1 MKAQQSFKVSRTP
14 HQSQCYHIPK
24 DLNIQS
30 AIWIFWICVCV
41 CVGGGHLRYL
51 SCRGVLIFGF
61 VNTHDI
67 CHVLI
72 SIFDSEQYH
81 LSFTAECCEGHHNNT
96 TDLWWCS
103 SQSGSIPVTSL
114 VDAVLILTQKTRQLK
129 GSWWI
134 LQCYRKVVM
143 RIRGLLSGDFGLQSL
158 CGDCQNQRVRLILL
172 LMVLYGQDSSVGIA
186 TRHGLDGPGIESQ
199 WDFPHPSRPA
209 TVPTQP
215 PIQWVPDL
223 SQGKA
228 ARAWRLPPTPI

>member
-1 MKAQQSFKVSRTP
+1 MWSCSQGPPTSLSRARW
-14 HQSQCYHIPK
+14 
-24 DLNIQS
+24 IQS
-30 AIWIFWICVCV
+30 ISLCP
-41 CVGGGHLRYL
+41 H
-51 SCRGVLIFGF
+51 S
-61 VNTHDI
+61 
-67 CHVLI
+67 LI

-81 LSFTAECCEGHHNNT
+81 LSFTAECCEGHHDNT

-186 TRHGLDGPGIESQ
+186 THHGLDGPGIESQ
-199 WDFPHPSRPA
+199 WDFLHPSRPA
-209 TVPTQP
+209 LGPTQP
-215 PIQWVPDL
+215 PIQWVPGL
-223 SQGKA
+223 SQGVKRPSPSSA
-228 ARAWRLPPTPI
+228 EVKERVQLYLYSSSGLSGPVVGWILL

>member
-1 MKAQQSFKVSRTP
+1 MSWVSGHSVLQDCVTFIFKGQAVQEEWNFTCGAYVLVWHLKMKAQQSFKVSRTP

-30 AIWIFWICVCV
+30 AIWIFWICLCVCV
-41 CVGGGHLRYL
+41 CGGGFHLRYL

-81 LSFTAECCEGHHNNT
+81 LSFTAECCEGHDDNT

-134 LQCYRKVVM
+134 LQC
-143 RIRGLLSGDFGLQSL
+143 
-158 CGDCQNQRVRLILL
+158 
-172 LMVLYGQDSSVGIA
+172 
-186 TRHGLDGPGIESQ
+186 
-199 WDFPHPSRPA
+199 
-209 TVPTQP
+209 
-215 PIQWVPDL
+215 
-223 SQGKA
+223 
-228 ARAWRLPPTPI
+228 